1 MLQGIGRKFQQIQ
14 VIVGIGGIDRTAGG
28 NGAVIFFA
36 VKLLLPAE
44 LIPDIVEYLQ
54 RFPFFSIQYDNT
66 ELIPVKTVDIGIRRK
81 HL

>member
-54 RFPFFSIQYDNT
+54 RFAFFTIQYDNT